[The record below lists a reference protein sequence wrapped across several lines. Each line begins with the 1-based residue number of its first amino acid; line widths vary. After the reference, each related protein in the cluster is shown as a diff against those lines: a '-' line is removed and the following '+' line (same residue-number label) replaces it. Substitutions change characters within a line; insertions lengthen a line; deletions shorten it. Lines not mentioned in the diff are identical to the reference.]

1 MLGGGS
7 HLKNF
12 MDGLPETVKVVVY
25 QPYRANNRTDGYH
38 YQDAQSKRSHCEFSL
53 LTFAL
58 KAFFSQDADKGQE
71 LGDLFQIQ
79 HSGVVEFDDGHGLF
93 VIGTAATILPQ
104 PEAQRTTVA

>member
-1 MLGGGS
+1 
-7 HLKNF
+7 

-25 QPYRANNRTDGYH
+25 QPYRANNRTDGH
-38 YQDAQSKRSHCEFSL
+38 HFQDARSKRSQFESAL

-58 KAFFSQDADKGQE
+58 KAFFSQDADEGQE

-93 VIGTAATILPQ
+93 VVGTAATILPQ
-104 PEAQRTTVA
+104 PEAQHSTVA